1 MRRGR
6 LNVAIVA
13 PHAPVYSRPQIA
25 DYSGVH
31 FTTAGRI
38 AKDFRL
44 MLPQSKN
51 TSPPLRQW
59 RLPALALMAL
69 AATLHSPAV
78 LPAPSSSADE
88 LLRQQERERSLREQ
102 HEPAPDVRLPAPV
115 VPQGFERLPAEKA
128 SCITIKTIRLNGDAA
143 DRFHWAIAAAHRTV
157 DGAEDQAT
165 GRCLGTRGI
174 NLVMRRIQNAI
185 IARGFVAARVLA
197 KPQQN
202 LAKGTL
208 ELTLFPGRIRQIRF
222 APDTDRRATKWNAVP
237 VKSGDLLNLRDIE
250 QALENFKRVPT
261 AEADIQIAPAEGPDA
276 EPGQSDLIIRW
287 KQDFPFRASFSA
299 DDSGT
304 KATGK
309 YQGTATLSNDHWW
322 TLNDL
327 FYISLNH
334 DLGGGDPGARGTH
347 GYTVHYSLPLGYWLL
362 GLTTSSNWYH
372 QSVPGAGQTFIFSGE
387 SQNSEIKLSRL
398 VYRDA
403 VRKTT
408 LSLRGWT
415 RTSQN
420 FIDDTEVEVQRRR
433 MAGLDF
439 GFSHREFIRAAALD
453 LSLNYRRGTGALNSL
468 PAPEEAF
475 GEGTARPGIITAD
488 VRLDAPFGLGGQ
500 PLRYTGA
507 WRAQWNETPLV
518 PQDRFVIGGRY
529 TVRGF
534 DGENQLLA
542 ERGWLAR
549 NDLGLALGQT
559 GQVFYAG
566 FDYGRVGGHSSAT
579 LIGKHLS
586 GAVIGLRGA
595 AKGFS
600 YDVFA
605 GWPVSKPEGFTTPGS
620 VAGFSLNWSI

>member
-1 MRRGR
+1 MFG
-6 LNVAIVA
+6 LIE
-13 PHAPVYSRPQIA
+13 HE
-25 DYSGVH
+25 
-31 FTTAGRI
+31 
-38 AKDFRL
+38 
-44 MLPQSKN
+44 SKN
-51 TSPPLRQW
+51 TRIALRPW
-59 RLPALALMAL
+59 RLPALSGVALVFA
-69 AATLHSPAV
+69 AV
-78 LPAPSSSADE
+78 LPGIYAMPAVAQVTPAQSAADAY
-88 LLRQQERERSLREQ
+88 LRRQERERLLRKQQES
-102 HEPAPDVRLPAPV
+102 APDVRLPAPV
-115 VPQGFERLPAEKA
+115 VPQGLERLPAEEA
-128 SCITIKTIRLNGDAA
+128 SCVTIKLIRLNGDAA
-143 DRFHWAIAAAHRTV
+143 AQFQWASAAANKTA

-165 GRCLGTRGI
+165 GRCLGTGGI

-202 LAKGTL
+202 LAEGIL

-222 APDTDRRATKWNAVP
+222 APDTDMRATKWNAVP
-237 VKSGDLLNLRDIE
+237 IKNGDLLNLRDIE
-250 QALENFKRVPT
+250 QAMENFKRVPT
-261 AEADIQIAPAEGPDA
+261 AEADIQIAPAEGRDA

-287 KQDFPFRASFSA
+287 KQDFPFRASLSA

-309 YQGTATLSNDHWW
+309 YQGTVTLSYDHWW

-334 DLGGGDPGARGTH
+334 DLNGGDSGAQGTRGH
-347 GYTVHYSLPLGYWLL
+347 TVHYSLPLGYWQL
-362 GLTTSSNWYH
+362 GLTTSSNRYR
-372 QSVPGAGQTFIFSGE
+372 QSVPGASQTFIFSGK

-408 LSLRGWT
+408 LSMGGWS
-415 RTSQN
+415 RTSKN

-439 GFSHREFIRAAALD
+439 GFSHREFIRAASLD
-453 LSLNYRRGTGALNSL
+453 LNLNYRRGTGALNSL

-475 GEGTARPGIITAD
+475 GEGTARPKIITAD
-488 VRLDAPFGLGGQ
+488 ARLDAPFGWGGQ
-500 PLRYTGA
+500 HLRYNGT
-507 WRAQWNETPLV
+507 WRAQWNKTPLV

-534 DGENQLLA
+534 DGDNQLSA
-542 ERGWLAR
+542 ERGWLVR

-559 GQVFYAG
+559 GQEFYG
-566 FDYGRVGGHSSAT
+566 GLDYGRVSGRGSAA
-579 LIGKHLS
+579 LIGKYLS

-600 YDVFA
+600 YDIFA
-605 GWPVSKPEGFTTPGS
+605 GRPVAKPGGFITSGS
-620 VAGFSLNWSI
+620 VTGFNTNWSF